1 MCDFAADAEAAAQLM
16 VGRTLSV
23 GRVRELNAKDYF
35 YQMLKDNPEMLKIY
49 PGIENELLQG
59 AIDCHIHAYPDFV
72 HRSQDMIQVA
82 IEASKSGMRAIAF
95 KDHWNV
101 SATSAYL
108 TQRHIDYLVEKG
120 ELQHRVEVYGG
131 AGTCHG
137 MKPEYIR
144 VALQYPN
151 FKMVWFPTF
160 TSLGFWRGAGHPEKG
175 GVRLVSDGGEVL
187 PDVVEIM
194 KMAVEKKVGIGFGHT
209 DFQELLPLAKKAKE
223 LGVRATLDHPLLE
236 LNKLLLD
243 EMKELADLGVY
254 VGTYCQPMIPSLY
267 QPVADPV
274 ETIRTIKEIGP
285 ERCIIG
291 SDFGQVLHMDAIDGM
306 RVFIRALLG
315 YGITPQQIKIMLKD
329 NPAKL
334 MWLDE

>member
-1 MCDFAADAEAAAQLM
+1 MCDFAADAEAAASLM

-23 GRVRELNAKDYF
+23 ERVRQLNAKDYF

-49 PGIENELLQG
+49 PGIENELLRG
-59 AIDCHIHAYPDFV
+59 AIDCHIHGYPDFV
-72 HRSQDMIQVA
+72 HRSQDMIGIA
-82 IEASKSGMRAIAF
+82 IEASKAGMRALAF
-95 KDHWNV
+95 KDHWNI
-101 SATSAYL
+101 SCNAAYL
-108 TQRHIDYLVEKG
+108 AQRHVDYLVEKG
-120 ELQHRVEVYGG
+120 ELQHRVEIYGG

-137 MKPEYIR
+137 MNPEYIR

-151 FKMVWFPTF
+151 FKMIWFPTF

-175 GVRLVSDGGEVL
+175 GVRLVGENGEVL
-187 PDVVEIM
+187 PQVVEIM
-194 KMAVEKKVGIGFGHT
+194 KMAAEKKVGIGFGHT
-209 DFQELLPLAKKAKE
+209 DFQELLPLAKKARE

-236 LNKLLLD
+236 LNKLLID
-243 EMKELADLGVY
+243 EMKELAELGVY

-267 QPVADPV
+267 QPVADPM

-291 SDFGQVLHMDAIDGM
+291 SDFGQVLHMDTIDGT

-315 YGITPQQIKIMLKD
+315 FGITPQQIKVMLKD

-334 MWLDE
+334 MWLDG

>member
-1 MCDFAADAEAAAQLM
+1 MCDFAADAEAAASLM

-49 PGIENELLQG
+49 PGIENGLLQG

-72 HRSQDMIQVA
+72 YRSQDMIGVA
-82 IEASKSGMRAIAF
+82 IEASKAGMRALAF
-95 KDHWNV
+95 KDHWNI
-101 SATSAYL
+101 SCNAAYL
-108 TQRHIDYLVEKG
+108 AQRHIDHLVEKG
-120 ELQHRVEVYGG
+120 ELQHRVEIYGG
-131 AGTCHG
+131 AGTCLG

-151 FKMVWFPTF
+151 FKMIWFPTF
-160 TSLGFWRGAGHPEKG
+160 TSLGFWRGAGQPEKG
-175 GVRLVSDGGEVL
+175 GGQLVAENGEGL
-187 PDVVEIM
+187 PEVVEIM
-194 KMAVEKKVGIGFGHT
+194 KMAAEKKVGIGFGHT
-209 DFQELLPLAKKAKE
+209 DFQELLPLAKLAKK

-243 EMKELADLGVY
+243 EMKQLADLGVY

-267 QPVADPV
+267 QPVADPM
-274 ETIRTIKEIGP
+274 ETIRTIKAIGP

-315 YGITPQQIKIMLKD
+315 FGITPQQIKVMLKD

-334 MWLDE
+334 MWLD